1 MPKNDDALLEDNGA
15 DGSAEDVE
23 EYEEEDEENLVITD
37 EEVDM
42 GDDDGVAPDELKEY
56 ERPIEVHVDMSR
68 ESFTA
73 VLAVSAAA
81 YALAFGLALYQLSEY
96 VEPGFF
102 VLWSAEMP

>member
-1 MPKNDDALLEDNGA
+1 MPKNDDALLEDDGA
-15 DGSAEDVE
+15 DGSAEEVE
-23 EYEEEDEENLVITD
+23 EYEEEDEENLTITD

-42 GDDDGVAPDELKEY
+42 GDDGVAPDELKEY

-81 YALAFGLALYQLSEY
+81 YALALGLALYQLSEY